1 MYHPKNTGSSMGTIL
16 FLALACLPGS
26 IQQGLGQA
34 VLPLKPN
41 QLVITCF
48 SGTSNNAV
56 IPDPDNYVIGFMDT
70 RDPLGDGA
78 TLGSNWTLPPGWA
91 FHNETSTDEW
101 TAANLGEVFGV
112 TLDDAP
118 APNIYTSASTVYGD
132 FPPGPGGH
140 GAVYRLDGNTG
151 SISYLTIPG
160 IGKASLG
167 NLCHWESGNGTSWLY
182 VTSFED
188 GLVYRINVDSWP

>member
-1 MYHPKNTGSSMGTIL
+1 MGGLSFLRTEYRVLISKLSSRDEGERMASFPTRRIFAINQNQLQEVTMYQPNKSGPSIRTIL
-16 FLALACLPGS
+16 IILVACLLAS
-26 IQQGLGQA
+26 IQQGIGQA

-41 QLVITCF
+41 QLVMTCF

-78 TLGSNWTLPPGWA
+78 TLGSNWVPPVGWA

-112 TLDDAP
+112 TLD
-118 APNIYTSASTVYGD
+118 
-132 FPPGPGGH
+132 
-140 GAVYRLDGNTG
+140 
-151 SISYLTIPG
+151 
-160 IGKASLG
+160 
-167 NLCHWESGNGTSWLY
+167 
-182 VTSFED
+182 
-188 GLVYRINVDSWP
+188 